1 MPLKYR
7 KLDISGGLN
16 ERRELVREHSGKD
29 VLIKDSTSGYRFG
42 GKMYFNERNTEHY
55 LLISD
60 KKNRQSLN
68 YHKMVSLEV
77 CVNFLEC

>member
-1 MPLKYR
+1 MSLKYR
-7 KLDISGGLN
+7 ELDITAGLK

-42 GKMYFNERNTEHY
+42 GKIYFNERNTDHY
-55 LLISD
+55 LLISN

-77 CVNFLEC
+77 CVNFPEN

>member
-7 KLDISGGLN
+7 EVDIAGGLK

-29 VLIKDSTSGYRFG
+29 VLIRDSSSGYRFG
-42 GKMYFNERNTEHY
+42 GKIYFNERNTEHY

-60 KKNRQSLN
+60 KKDKQSLN
-68 YHKMVSLEV
+68 YNKMVGLEV
-77 CVNFLEC
+77 CVNFPQD

>member
-1 MPLKYR
+1 MSLKYR
-7 KLDISGGLN
+7 ELNITGGLK

-42 GKMYFNERNTEHY
+42 GKIYFNERNTDHY
-55 LLISD
+55 LLISN

-77 CVNFLEC
+77 RVNFLEC

>member
-1 MPLKYR
+1 MSLKYR
-7 KLDISGGLN
+7 ELDITARLT

-42 GKMYFNERNTEHY
+42 GKIYFNERNTDHY
-55 LLISD
+55 LLISN

-68 YHKMVSLEV
+68 YRKMVSLEV
-77 CVNFLEC
+77 CVNFPEN

>member
-7 KLDISGGLN
+7 EVDIAGGLK

-29 VLIKDSTSGYRFG
+29 VLIRDSSSGYRFG
-42 GKMYFNERNTEHY
+42 GKIYFNERNTEHY

-60 KKNRQSLN
+60 KKDKQSLN
-68 YHKMVSLEV
+68 YHQMVGLEV
-77 CVNFLEC
+77 CVNFPQD